1 MNNIPGYFSPP
12 VGWTIL
18 YIVGCLLLYL
28 YIRYTAR
35 RRFLIPNDEKNKE
48 PYVNTIHRIGIALF
62 LLPLFSIVIAAFFV
76 PGMTTYTFMSL
87 LMISMIVSELFNL
100 FMWRKYASKRA
111 YYLYELCTKTCFIA
125 ILTVSLVSLTFF
137 YYGAAH

>member
-1 MNNIPGYFSPP
+1 MNNISGYFSPP

-18 YIVGCLLLYL
+18 YIAGCLLLYL
-28 YIRYTAR
+28 YIRHTAR
-35 RRFLIPNDEKNKE
+35 HRFLLPNDEKNKE

-62 LLPLFSIVIAAFFV
+62 LLTLFSIVIAALLL
-76 PGMTTYTFMSL
+76 PDMATYTFMAL

-111 YYLYELCTKTCFIA
+111 YYLYELWTKTCFIS
-125 ILTVSLVSLTFF
+125 IFTVSLLLLTFF
-137 YYGAAH
+137 YYGTH